1 MKPIAAT
8 LPVLLLSL
16 TATACGGGD
25 ETPDDEGPL
34 TGADR
39 TAAASI
45 TQFWLE
51 AGVEKSG
58 AQCLGEEM
66 VRSFG
71 VAHLQDLDLLDER
84 YQANDSATT
93 VFRSATDAP
102 KAAALIVD
110 CRGLPTLMKQQ
121 YQGIDD
127 ETAQCLADA
136 YGRDRM
142 VEAMAASLR
151 DEEGEATPEDV
162 TLEMSKCVQTP

>member
-1 MKPIAAT
+1 MKWIAAT
-8 LPVLLLSL
+8 LPVLLL

-25 ETPDDEGPL
+25 EDPDSDAAL
-34 TGADR
+34 TGADK
-39 TAAASI
+39 TAATSI
-45 TQFWLE
+45 TQFWMK
-51 AGVEKSG
+51 AGVEKKG
-58 AQCLGEEM
+58 AECLGEQM

-71 VAHLQDLDLLDER
+71 VAHLQDLELLDEK
-84 YQANDSATT
+84 YHANDSADT
-93 VFRSATDAP
+93 VFSSATDAP

-127 ETAQCLADA
+127 ETADCLAEA

-142 VEAMAASLR
+142 VEAMTASLKG
-151 DEEGEATPEDV
+151 EQGEATPEDV